1 VNVRNK
7 KERNRETEK
16 RVIERKR
23 EESDRMRMA
32 GTKTKIAKR
41 EESDMSRES
50 YFDDLVGSCGMS
62 GKKTNCCVFVLAW
75 Y

>member
-1 VNVRNK
+1 
-7 KERNRETEK
+7 
-16 RVIERKR
+16 VIERKR
-23 EESDRMRMA
+23 EESERMRMA
-32 GTKTKIAKR
+32 ATKTKIAKR